1 MCPSIFKGTLQ
12 YFKGAWKIKKS
23 CIFNELNYIIIKIY
37 NIQNFILL
45 LNPDFMDTG
54 DFFNLFIYF
63 CAGWRSKKSILGKLL
78 R

>member
-1 MCPSIFKGTLQ
+1 MCPSIFKGTLLQ
-12 YFKGAWKIKKS
+12 RGLENKNS
-23 CIFNELNYIIIKIY
+23 CIVNELNYLIIKNY

-54 DFFNLFIYF
+54 DFFFLIYF
-63 CAGWRSKKSILGKLL
+63 FALVGGQKKSILGKLL

>member
-1 MCPSIFKGTLQ
+1 MCPSIIKGTLQ
-12 YFKGAWKIKKS
+12 YSKGDWKIKINK
-23 CIFNELNYIIIKIY
+23 LNYLIIKNY

-54 DFFNLFIYF
+54 FALF
-63 CAGWRSKKSILGKLL
+63 GGKKKSLLGKLL